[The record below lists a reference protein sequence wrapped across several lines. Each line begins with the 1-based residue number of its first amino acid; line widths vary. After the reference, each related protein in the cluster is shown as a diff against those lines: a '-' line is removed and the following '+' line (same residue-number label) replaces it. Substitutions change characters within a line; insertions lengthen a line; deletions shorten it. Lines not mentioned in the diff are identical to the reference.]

1 MTSGYGPGV
10 AGIFLPEYEEKVI
23 AIKKGD
29 AIALPFGVITWWYN
43 KDDTELVV
51 LFMGDTSKSH
61 KSGNMVLP
69 FQPLTLAFRN
79 VWYYVNV
86 PVNFINKIFVTI
98 ELVEIKDSIVGI
110 AGVNELSTEQRK
122 KLTIAITHYPLRPL
136 GQQSSQVLSTFRS
149 AYL

>member
-61 KSGNMVLP
+61 KSDTAKALIGNQNCEVMVKLDP
-69 FQPLTLAFRN
+69 N
-79 VWYYVNV
+79 VKMHEPKSDNRKGMGPVLV
-86 PVNFINKIFVTI
+86 P
-98 ELVEIKDSIVGI
+98 
-110 AGVNELSTEQRK
+110 
-122 KLTIAITHYPLRPL
+122 
-136 GQQSSQVLSTFRS
+136 
-149 AYL
+149 